1 MYMVVE
7 TGGKQVKVSEG
18 DILTVERIEGSLGD
32 SIKLE
37 NVKLF
42 VEGDV
47 VVADKNSLS
56 GSLANAV
63 IENHGRLRKI
73 YSFRFKRRKK
83 LRIIRGH
90 RQHYTQIKVTEL
102 VPPKG
107 VKSGT

>member
-18 DILTVERIEGSLGD
+18 DVLTVERIEGSLGD

-42 VEGDV
+42 VDGDV

-63 IENHGRLRKI
+63 IENHGRPPQ
-73 YSFRFKRRKK
+73 RRACY
-83 LRIIRGH
+83 
-90 RQHYTQIKVTEL
+90 QMTTTDE
-102 VPPKG
+102 
-107 VKSGT
+107 SSMA

>member
-42 VEGDV
+42 VDGDV

-73 YSFRFKRRKK
+73 YSFRFK
-83 LRIIRGH
+83 IM
-90 RQHYTQIKVTEL
+90 T
-102 VPPKG
+102 
-107 VKSGT
+107 